1 MRAVLSTIVFIAGC
15 LCSQDLVPHAGGE
28 YRFNP
33 KNIPCLDEAAR
44 NDIIKRTTGALPH
57 SSLLNTVSSS
67 APTQF
72 SWPLKLKDGIGD
84 PGFYGISN
92 FVDHDPSF
100 PNQLKDYVNGI
111 RTYDVASGYNH
122 KGTDIFLWPFSW
134 LKMDNDEV
142 EVIAVA
148 DGIITGKADGN
159 FDRSCA
165 MSNSQWNALYVRNLD
180 SSVVWYGHLK
190 KNSVTSMNTGDTI
203 KTGEYVGIVGS
214 SGSSTGPHLHM
225 EVYDKMNKLVDPWF
239 GPGNPTIDTSWWIQQ
254 RPYYHS
260 RINKI
265 ATHIAWPVFP
275 ACPGQETPYYRSEF
289 LPGSAIYFITYY
301 QDQLKGQVS
310 TYTIMTPDN
319 IVWNQWT
326 HSLTNAD
333 HYAASWWGWYWTFPP
348 NAALGDWTFSV
359 GYEGSFY
366 STTFTITNS
375 PTEVVRGDHA
385 VRPEYYLYNAYPNPF
400 NPMTTIRYSI
410 PKREYVHLTLHDLLG
425 RELGSIVHELKEQGV
440 YEASFDASSFSSGT
454 YLCRLQAGNFVQTKR
469 MTVVK

>member
-254 RPYYHS
+254 QPYYHS
-260 RINKI
+260 RVNKI
-265 ATHIAWPVFP
+265 ATHDAWPLFP

-289 LPGSAIYFITYY
+289 LPGSSIYFIAYY
-301 QDQLKGQVS
+301 QDQLKGQAS

-319 IVWNQWT
+319 IVWNQ
-326 HSLTNAD
+326 
-333 HYAASWWGWYWTFPP
+333 
-348 NAALGDWTFSV
+348 
-359 GYEGSFY
+359 
-366 STTFTITNS
+366 
-375 PTEVVRGDHA
+375 
-385 VRPEYYLYNAYPNPF
+385 
-400 NPMTTIRYSI
+400 
-410 PKREYVHLTLHDLLG
+410 
-425 RELGSIVHELKEQGV
+425 
-440 YEASFDASSFSSGT
+440 
-454 YLCRLQAGNFVQTKR
+454 
-469 MTVVK
+469 